1 MKTKPSTKLYVVS
14 PDLDTLALE
23 ITDEIS
29 FTKAH
34 PHDLE
39 AYQGTLSPYQIK
51 LRNEAI
57 KAELFRLIQ
66 ELTKNL
72 K

>member
-1 MKTKPSTKLYVVS
+1 MKTKPSTRIYLVS

-23 ITDEIS
+23 LIDEIS
-29 FTKAH
+29 FTKVH

-39 AYQGTLSPYQIK
+39 AYKNNMSPYQIK

-57 KAELFRLIQ
+57 KAELFRLVQ
-66 ELTKNL
+66 ELGKTL